1 MFTCQLIFAANINE
15 QISMRSHPFGGHA
28 YGVLRTEQAC
38 TIAMPAEIRHD
49 HRPYFRR
56 YPRWLSKCLYFAP
69 WTIVQRS
76 NTVVGQESQPNI
88 LPHGRASYGPVQSE
102 PCSNVVA
109 HHVDAM
115 PSTLTK
121 QRRSDRLPED
131 SPKPMGQDATN
142 HPLIYQTSSLDPQ
155 TFSWP
160 VQPYSRFL
168 LEL

>member
-1 MFTCQLIFAANINE
+1 MLMVFSVRSKHAPLRCLQKYDMTTGRISAGTRDGFQNAYILRHGLLFNGQTLLSAKKANPIFC
-15 QISMRSHPFGGHA
+15 HTD
-28 YGVLRTEQAC
+28 VLC
-38 TIAMPAEIRHD
+38 MD
-49 HRPYFRR
+49 
-56 YPRWLSKCLYFAP
+56 
-69 WTIVQRS
+69 
-76 NTVVGQESQPNI
+76 
-88 LPHGRASYGPVQSE
+88 PVQSE